1 MYDSSESRQRLMDRV
16 VGKFCDLTFQKVNSF
31 EPLDICFNLLA
42 GNLSSRMEL
51 DVLLVHSSLRS
62 RLQSNFTVRKISDF
76 VQNQL
81 RLFVSL
87 HQTETDVIL
96 KSLMY

>member
-1 MYDSSESRQRLMDRV
+1 MDLVKDSWIELLERSVTRH
-16 VGKFCDLTFQKVNSF
+16 VNLWTV
-31 EPLDICFNLLA
+31 LDIQKKIFNLLA
-42 GNLSSRMEL
+42 GNMSSRVEL
-51 DVLLVHSSLRS
+51 EVLLVHSSLRS

-76 VQNQL
+76 VLNQT

-87 HQTETDVIL
+87 HQMETDVML